1 MNAGIITT
9 AFLFVLI
16 QIFDP
21 EGNLSAETQIIIGG
35 AAYTLVLWLKTKIE
49 EFKKEEETKSSQQ
62 VSSPSIG

>member
-9 AFLFVLI
+9 AILFVLI

-21 EGNLSAETQIIIGG
+21 EGNLSAETQIAIGG
-35 AAYTLVLWLKTKIE
+35 AAYTLVLWLKKKIE